1 MTSRTPSRLTLIA
14 ALLTVYVVWGST
26 YGAIRIAI
34 RDIPPLLMCGGRFLL
49 AGTLLLATVR
59 ARGAPRLSA
68 QNWRSAGIVG
78 ILLCGAN
85 GLLSVAEQSVSS
97 SLAAVV
103 IASVPVCV
111 VLFGAFFGTIP
122 SAGEIAGVL
131 VGFAGVAVLQLGG
144 QIDASGTGLLLLV
157 VATLSWAAGSV
168 FSPRLDLP
176 KGLAA
181 SAAEMIC
188 GGAVVLVI
196 GIASG
201 ERLHQVPGAA
211 ALGAFGYLV
220 LFGSMLAFSAYSFL
234 LANARPALATSYA
247 YVNPVVAI
255 GIGAWLL
262 HERIGPRVLASLV
275 LILAG
280 VATVALL
287 RKRNHAAVIPLPP
300 VAQREL

>member
-1 MTSRTPSRLTLIA
+1 MTSRTRSRFVVVA
-14 ALLTVYVVWGST
+14 ALFTVYLVWGST
-26 YGAIRIAI
+26 YAAIRIAI

-49 AGTLLLATVR
+49 AGTLLLAAVR
-59 ARGAPRLSA
+59 ARGAPGLSA
-68 QNWRSAGIVG
+68 RNWRSAGIVG

-103 IASVPVCV
+103 ISSVPVCV
-111 VLFGAFFGTIP
+111 VLLGAFFGAIP
-122 SAGEIAGVL
+122 SVGEIAGVL
-131 VGFAGVAVLQLGG
+131 VGFVGVAVLQLGG

-168 FSPRLDLP
+168 WSPRLDLP

-181 SAAEMIC
+181 SAVEMIC
-188 GGAVVLVI
+188 GGVAVLAI
-196 GIASG
+196 GVASG
-201 ERLHQVPGAA
+201 ERLREVPGAA

-262 HERIGPRVLASLV
+262 HERIGPRVLAALV

-280 VATVALL
+280 VATVGLF
-287 RKRNHAAVIPLPP
+287 RKRNRAAVTPLPP
-300 VAQREL
+300 AAEAEL